1 VKEAIFFL
9 LNTLFGLVIL
19 AFVLRLLLQMVRA
32 DFYNP
37 ISQAI
42 LRLTNPLV
50 IPARRIIPSWGK
62 IDMPTLIIIVLLQWA
77 AVLALWGLQSAFY
90 GTAFPGMLPLL
101 LFALMELLR
110 LILRFYFFALFV
122 YALLSWIGPQGQNP
136 IAALLTRL
144 CEPLLRPVRQVI
156 PPLGGLDLSVLVL
169 LLGLQFLLIALR

>member
-1 VKEAIFFL
+1 MKDAIFFL
-9 LNTLFGLVIL
+9 LNTLLGLVIL
-19 AFVLRLLLQMVRA
+19 AFVLRLLLQRVRA

-62 IDMPTLIIIVLLQWA
+62 LDLPTLVIIVLLQWA
-77 AVLALWGLQSAFY
+77 GVLALWGLQNTLY
-90 GTAFPGMLPLL
+90 GTPFPGILPLL
-101 LFALMELLR
+101 LFALLELLR
-110 LILRFYFFALFV
+110 LLLRFYFFALFA

-136 IAALLTRL
+136 IAGLLTRL
-144 CEPLLRPVRQVI
+144 CEPLLRPVRKVI
-156 PPLGGLDLSVLVL
+156 PPLGGLDLSVLAL

>member
-1 VKEAIFFL
+1 MKEAIFFL

-110 LILRFYFFALFV
+110 YNLD
-122 YALLSWIGPQGQNP
+122 
-136 IAALLTRL
+136 TRL
-144 CEPLLRPVRQVI
+144 
-156 PPLGGLDLSVLVL
+156 
-169 LLGLQFLLIALR
+169 

>member
-9 LNTLFGLVIL
+9 LNTLLGLVIL
-19 AFVLRLLLQMVRA
+19 VFVLRLLLQMVRA

-62 IDMPTLIIIVLLQWA
+62 LDLPTLVIIVLLQWA
-77 AVLALWGLQSAFY
+77 AVLALWGLQHALY
-90 GTAFPGMLPLL
+90 GTAFPGILPLL
-101 LFALMELLR
+101 FFALIELLR

-136 IAALLTRL
+136 VARLLTRL

>member
-1 VKEAIFFL
+1 VKDAIFFL
-9 LNTLFGLVIL
+9 LNTLLGLVIL

-62 IDMPTLIIIVLLQWA
+62 LDLPTLVIIVLLQWA
-77 AVLALWGLQSAFY
+77 GVLALWGLQNTLY
-90 GTAFPGMLPLL
+90 GTPFPGILPLL
-101 LFALMELLR
+101 LFALLELLR
-110 LILRFYFFALFV
+110 LLLRFYFFALFA

-136 IAALLTRL
+136 IAGLLTRL
-144 CEPLLRPVRQVI
+144 CEPLLRPVRKVI
-156 PPLGGLDLSVLVL
+156 PPLGGLDLSVLAL

>member
-1 VKEAIFFL
+1 MKEAIYFL
-9 LNTLFGLVIL
+9 LNTVLELVIL

-37 ISQAI
+37 VSQAI

-50 IPARRIIPSWGK
+50 IPARRIIPSWGRL
-62 IDMPTLIIIVLLQWA
+62 DLPTLVVIILLQWA

-90 GTAFPGMLPLL
+90 GAAYPGLLTLMLY
-101 LFALMELLR
+101 ALIELLR
-110 LILRFYFFALFV
+110 LLVRFYFFALFV
-122 YALLSWIGPQGQNP
+122 YALLSWFGPQAHNP
-136 IAALLTRL
+136 VAGLLNRL

-156 PPLGGLDLSVLVL
+156 PPIGGLDLSVLVL